1 MRNKTKASS
10 LWNATALPKAIKNI
24 VLVYNSAKST
34 YDNADAFT
42 FLFGT
47 DATVAAGTVK
57 LSTVSGQATY
67 TVTPD
72 AETYTFFKMTLNLS
86 YSFYWDSITINYV
99 DGTSEPVNPPHEHT
113 EEVLPAKEA
122 TCTETGLTEGKK
134 CSVCGEVLVKQE
146 EVAAKGHTE
155 EVLAAKEATCTETG
169 LTEGKKC
176 SVCEEVLVKQ
186 EEVAAKG
193 HSFAEGKCTVCGADD
208 PDYVAPETPAE
219 PKVLVTF
226 EFGANGTA
234 SHSDGSDLG
243 TSKDY
248 TEGDYTLA
256 LTGLYKVYGP
266 ARDAQGNS
274 CIKLGTGSVAAKLS
288 FTVPA
293 EVNEVVIL
301 VAKYKSN
308 TANVKINETTYTLTK
323 NSNDGQYDEIKI
335 DTTTTKTVSLETLS
349 GGYRCMINSIAWVGA
364 AAEPEQPEAP
374 KFATHEAIV
383 AEFLKDFNTF
393 SSQEYTTVAA
403 YWADGTKTNFWKD
416 SAMHAKWSWMFKYL
430 VTLASAQG
438 QSTDYLNNM
447 NADPI
452 SVSGYATQ
460 NVAIFLLQIN
470 NDTWNTEYKETYG
483 GLSSKWTTVDCTA
496 VTFEAYSSYLPA
508 EYFG

>member
-1 MRNKTKASS
+1 
-10 LWNATALPKAIKNI
+10 
-24 VLVYNSAKST
+24 
-34 YDNADAFT
+34 
-42 FLFGT
+42 
-47 DATVAAGTVK
+47 
-57 LSTVSGQATY
+57 
-67 TVTPD
+67 
-72 AETYTFFKMTLNLS
+72 MTLNLS

-134 CSVCGEVLVKQE
+134 CSTCGEILV
-146 EVAAKGHTE
+146 A
-155 EVLAAKEATCTETG
+155 
-169 LTEGKKC
+169 
-176 SVCEEVLVKQ
+176 Q

-288 FTVPA
+288 FTVPS

-308 TANVKINETTYTLTK
+308 TAKVKINETTYTLTK

-430 VTLASAQG
+430 VTLATEQG